1 MTEKNDKQTCET
13 KINNS
18 TTTNVTREN
27 NNFWET
33 RGQKKL
39 FPNLF
44 CVGFAA
50 ESNNLINYAKQKLVE
65 KNLDMIIANELQKTM
80 GEDTAEVIILD
91 KKQEK
96 ILPKMEKKLLANSI
110 LTEIYDRF
118 KTNEN

>member
-1 MTEKNDKQTCET
+1 M
-13 KINNS
+13 
-18 TTTNVTREN
+18 
-27 NNFWET
+27 
-33 RGQKKL
+33 
-39 FPNLF
+39 
-44 CVGFAA
+44 
-50 ESNNLINYAKQKLVE
+50 VE

-80 GEDTAEVIILD
+80 GENTAEVIILD

>member
-1 MTEKNDKQTCET
+1 
-13 KINNS
+13 
-18 TTTNVTREN
+18 
-27 NNFWET
+27 
-33 RGQKKL
+33 
-39 FPNLF
+39 
-44 CVGFAA
+44 
-50 ESNNLINYAKQKLVE
+50 
-65 KNLDMIIANELQKTM
+65 MIIANELQKTM

>member
-1 MTEKNDKQTCET
+1 M
-13 KINNS
+13 
-18 TTTNVTREN
+18 
-27 NNFWET
+27 
-33 RGQKKL
+33 
-39 FPNLF
+39 FPKLF

>member
-1 MTEKNDKQTCET
+1 
-13 KINNS
+13 
-18 TTTNVTREN
+18 
-27 NNFWET
+27 
-33 RGQKKL
+33 
-39 FPNLF
+39 
-44 CVGFAA
+44 
-50 ESNNLINYAKQKLVE
+50 LVE

>member
-1 MTEKNDKQTCET
+1 
-13 KINNS
+13 
-18 TTTNVTREN
+18 
-27 NNFWET
+27 
-33 RGQKKL
+33 L
-39 FPNLF
+39 FPKLF

>member
-1 MTEKNDKQTCET
+1 M
-13 KINNS
+13 
-18 TTTNVTREN
+18 
-27 NNFWET
+27 
-33 RGQKKL
+33 
-39 FPNLF
+39 
-44 CVGFAA
+44 
-50 ESNNLINYAKQKLVE
+50 VE

>member
-1 MTEKNDKQTCET
+1 M
-13 KINNS
+13 
-18 TTTNVTREN
+18 
-27 NNFWET
+27 
-33 RGQKKL
+33 
-39 FPNLF
+39 
-44 CVGFAA
+44 
-50 ESNNLINYAKQKLVE
+50 VE

-110 LTEIYDRF
+110 LAEIYDRF